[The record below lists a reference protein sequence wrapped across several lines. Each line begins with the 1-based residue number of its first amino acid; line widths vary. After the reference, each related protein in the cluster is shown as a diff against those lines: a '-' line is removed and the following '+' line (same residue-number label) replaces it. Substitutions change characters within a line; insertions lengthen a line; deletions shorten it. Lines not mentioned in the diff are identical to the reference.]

1 MQNICFHCGST
12 SVIWDNDYDYEDCGL
27 EGYGIVH
34 LLHCK
39 DCGAEIEYRVPY
51 VPKEEE

>member
-1 MQNICFHCGST
+1 MENICFHCGSDRI
-12 SVIWDNDYDYEDCGL
+12 VWENDFDFDDYGY

-34 LLHCK
+34 VLHCQ

-51 VPKEEE
+51 EPREED